1 MRDRDQ
7 RPQDGIVSAAMRQ
20 MPQRGAG
27 QACVSRK
34 LSGRNCSARVRIV
47 PNKTPNASTD
57 AHARHAQTWG
67 LLFSR
72 DAAVV
77 LDNTPAMPLE
87 EALFG
92 GFFASRVFNRAGA
105 ADSISPV
112 ALRGKVAPPA
122 RRKGQAV
129 MGTREGLAR

>member
-27 QACVSRK
+27 QACVARK

-77 LDNTPAMPLE
+77 LDNTPAMPLF
-87 EALFG
+87 EAHSG
-92 GFFASRVFNRAGA
+92 GFFVPLGC
-105 ADSISPV
+105 
-112 ALRGKVAPPA
+112 L
-122 RRKGQAV
+122 
-129 MGTREGLAR
+129 